1 MASLPRRD
9 PGRVASVTW
18 AGLGRRARTWR
29 VLHAAWSVVQLA
41 GLGHIWWSALRRR
54 RSPTAWA
61 SVALLSTEG
70 AALVVGRGNCP
81 VGRRQAEWGDP
92 VPFFEL
98 LLPPR
103 AAKAAV
109 PVLAIVSLCG
119 IASLLLRRPGPAAR
133 A

>member
-1 MASLPRRD
+1 
-9 PGRVASVTW
+9 
-18 AGLGRRARTWR
+18 

-41 GLGHIWWSALRRR
+41 GLGHIWGSAVRRR

-61 SVALLSTEG
+61 SVALLSAEG
-70 AALVVGRGNCP
+70 AALAVGRGSCP
-81 VGRRQAEWGDP
+81 AGPLQSEWGDP

-98 LLPPR
+98 FLPPR

-109 PVLAIVSLCG
+109 PVLAIVSLSG
-119 IASLLLRRPGPAAR
+119 IATLLLRRPGPAAR